1 MAKKELTA
9 EQKLKTDVQDLLNQ
23 IVLKLKDV
31 KELEVEF
38 DDYRYTVGGPEEI
51 YNDETGEYEENPI
64 TDDEKYLFPVK
75 KICSLMAKGEAEHI
89 VTQYY
94 NSNC

>member
-1 MAKKELTA
+1 MVPNK
-9 EQKLKTDVQDLLNQ
+9 KLKDDVQDLLNQ

-31 KELEVEF
+31 KELEVEY
-38 DDYRYTVGGPEEI
+38 DDDGRYNVGGPEEI
-51 YNDETGEYEENPI
+51 YNDDTGEYDENPI
-64 TDDEKYLFPVK
+64 TAEEKYLFSVK
-75 KICSLMAKGEAEHI
+75 LLCQKMSKGEAEGI